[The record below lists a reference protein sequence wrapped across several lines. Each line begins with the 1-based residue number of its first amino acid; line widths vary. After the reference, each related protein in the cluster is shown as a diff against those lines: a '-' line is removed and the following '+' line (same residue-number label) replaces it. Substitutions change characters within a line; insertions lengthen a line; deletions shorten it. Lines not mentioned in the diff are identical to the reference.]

1 MNPAAEAETSAACAS
16 ETAGELFAAV
26 FPVLDALD
34 ELCVEDEVEAPHP
47 ATASAASTGTTT
59 TETRGMF
66 FTNFA
71 CIGMTGRAGAPT
83 ALL

>member
-1 MNPAAEAETSAACAS
+1 
-16 ETAGELFAAV
+16 
-26 FPVLDALD
+26 
-34 ELCVEDEVEAPHP
+34 VEDEVEAPHP